1 MQLASSRGVATP
13 RRGLSS
19 ARALTLSLAAAALVA
34 AAAPAR
40 ADGSLT
46 MRGAYYKER
55 ATRVVQP
62 MLDGTFSVGDHGTA
76 DAHLLVDAITSASSS
91 SGAADDTPFTER
103 RYEGGGGYAHELPW
117 GKLRGDVRVS
127 SEPDYFSLFGGG
139 GVELPFAEKNT
150 TVGLSA
156 GLGRDRV
163 TNAGAQGP
171 FSVEIKDDLTTL
183 LGAVSVSQ
191 LLTPELVV
199 SAGYDL
205 SYLDG
210 YQQNPYRFVSVDGTP
225 FAERHPETRTRHAL
239 AATAKW
245 YLPQTRTTAIGLY
258 RFYADSWGVRAHTPE
273 LRILQDVG
281 DTIELGLRY
290 RFHVQSAADFYQAA
304 YLQEQ
309 RYLTDDEKL
318 SDFTGNT
325 VEGRFALL
333 GEALGFTGLLGEA
346 RGEISIQYI
355 NQNNRFGDAIAAQLA
370 LTLPIV
376 Y

>member
-1 MQLASSRGVATP
+1 MQLGRSFSP
-13 RRGLSS
+13 RR
-19 ARALTLSLAAAALVA
+19 ARSMPVVAALTLSAALVSMARPA
-34 AAAPAR
+34 A

-62 MLDGTFSVGDHGTA
+62 MLDGTFSAGEHGTV

-117 GKLRGDVRVS
+117 GKLRGDLRIS

-163 TNAGAQGP
+163 TNEGAQGP
-171 FSVEIKDDLTTL
+171 FSVAISDDLTTV
-183 LGAVSVSQ
+183 LGAASVSQ
-191 LLTPELVV
+191 LLSPELVV

-205 SYLDG
+205 SYLRG
-210 YQQNPYRFVSVDGTP
+210 YQQNPYRFVAVDGNP
-225 FAERHPETRTRHAL
+225 MAERHPDTRARHAL
-239 AATAKW
+239 AVTGKW

-258 RFYADSWGVRAHTPE
+258 RFYADSWGILAHTPE
-273 LRILQDVG
+273 VRLLQELG
-281 DTIELGLRY
+281 DTVELGLRY
-290 RFHVQSAADFYQAA
+290 RFHLQGAADFYEAKYTQD
-304 YLQEQ
+304 Q

-318 SDFTGNT
+318 SDFTSNT
-325 VEGRFALL
+325 IEGRFAML
-333 GEALGFTGLLGEA
+333 GESLGFTGMLGEA

-355 NQNNRFGDAIAAQLA
+355 NQNNRFGDAIAAQVA
-370 LTLPIV
+370 LTLPFV